1 MPIAATFCFAH
12 PGTEASLELRNNT
25 QLSLGIILPQKS
37 CCGELSSEYSTREPE
52 PKQKAVTLRT
62 QAIETYQCNA
72 RKFAISSHTT
82 TSFSTLLSKAG
93 SKLFPKHM
101 EIAGPHNQ
109 PHSCSSNAF
118 THLRGALPRPQA
130 LPSTGCHSPGTLQYP
145 ATPSSVE
152 YRQGRRGQLP
162 LPSTPLTHG
171 HLK

>member
-12 PGTEASLELRNNT
+12 PGTEASLELRNYT

-93 SKLFPKHM
+93 SKLFPKRM

-118 THLRGALPRPQA
+118 THLRPCHPQVA
-130 LPSTGCHSPGTLQYP
+130 TAPAHCSTLQHQ
-145 ATPSSVE
+145 ARWSAGKAAGGSS
-152 YRQGRRGQLP
+152 LCPP
-162 LPSTPLTHG
+162 LHLLTG
-171 HLK
+171 T

>member
-12 PGTEASLELRNNT
+12 PGTEASLELRNYT

-93 SKLFPKHM
+93 SKLFPKRM

-109 PHSCSSNAF
+109 PHSCSSM
-118 THLRGALPRPQA
+118 
-130 LPSTGCHSPGTLQYP
+130 PSLTSEERCP
-145 ATPSSVE
+145 
-152 YRQGRRGQLP
+152 GRRPCHPQVATAP
-162 LPSTPLTHG
+162 AHCSTLRHQARWSAGKAAGGSSLCLPLTHG